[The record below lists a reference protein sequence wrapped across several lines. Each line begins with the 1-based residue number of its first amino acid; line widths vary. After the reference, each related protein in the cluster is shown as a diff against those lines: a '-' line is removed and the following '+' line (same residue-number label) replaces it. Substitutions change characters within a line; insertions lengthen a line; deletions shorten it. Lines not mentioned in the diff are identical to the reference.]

1 MAAQKKSGLGRG
13 LDALF
18 SNSLMDSNDSVKM
31 VSISSIVP
39 NPRQP
44 RTRFTDNELS
54 ELADSIREHGVIQP
68 LIVSEQDDG
77 TYTLIAGER
86 RLRASQIAGL
96 NTVPVITR
104 QADDREL
111 LELALIENIQREDLS
126 PLEAAEAYKSLEE
139 NFNLTHEE
147 ISKRV
152 GKNRA
157 SVNNTMRLLKLPGE
171 VQKALLEKKITEG
184 HARVLLSLPTPQ
196 AQINAMNQIIKN
208 EMNVRQTEEYIRSLL
223 GESNKKSKTVKTD
236 LTPELKEIENKL
248 RQSIG
253 TKVSLRPSKNGAG
266 SINIHYYSDEE
277 LESIIDKLS
286 AL

>member
-18 SNSLMDSNDSVKM
+18 SNSLMDANDSVKT

-68 LIVSEQDDG
+68 LIVSEQGDG

-96 NTVPVITR
+96 NTVPVVTR

-157 SVNNTMRLLKLPGE
+157 SVTNTMRLLKLPGE

-196 AQINAMNQIIKN
+196 AQINAMNHIIKN
-208 EMNVRQTEEYIRSLL
+208 ELNVRQTEEYIRSLL
-223 GESNKKSKTVKTD
+223 GESNKKTKTAKTD

-253 TKVSLRPSKNGAG
+253 TKVSLRPTKNGAG
-266 SINIHYYSDEE
+266 SISIHYYSDEE

>member
-18 SNSLMDSNDSVKM
+18 SNSLMDANDSVKM

-68 LIVSEQDDG
+68 LIVSEQNDG

-96 NTVPVITR
+96 NTVPVVTR

-157 SVNNTMRLLKLPGE
+157 SVTNTMRLLKLPGE

-196 AQINAMNQIIKN
+196 AQINAMNHIIKN
-208 EMNVRQTEEYIRSLL
+208 ELNVRQTEEYIRNLL
-223 GESNKKSKTVKTD
+223 GESNKKPKTAKTD

-253 TKVSLRPSKNGAG
+253 TKVSLRSTKNGAG
-266 SINIHYYSDEE
+266 SISIHYYSDEE

-286 AL
+286 SL

>member
-157 SVNNTMRLLKLPGE
+157 SVTNTMRLLKLPGE

-236 LTPELKEIENKL
+236 LTPELKEIDNKL

>member
-18 SNSLMDSNDSVKM
+18 SNSLMDANDSVKM

-68 LIVSEQDDG
+68 LIVSEQGDG

-96 NTVPVITR
+96 NTVPVVTR

-157 SVNNTMRLLKLPGE
+157 SVTNTMRLLKLPGE

-196 AQINAMNQIIKN
+196 AQINAMNHIIKN
-208 EMNVRQTEEYIRSLL
+208 ELNVRQTEEYIRNLL
-223 GESNKKSKTVKTD
+223 GESNKKTKTAKTD
-236 LTPELKEIENKL
+236 LTPEMKEIENKL

-253 TKVSLRPSKNGAG
+253 TKVSLRPTKNGAG
-266 SINIHYYSDEE
+266 SISIHYYSDEE

-286 AL
+286 SL